1 MKNRKAAVIG
11 LGHVGAHTANALA
24 SQGIVD
30 EIVLID
36 KDEDKVIS
44 EEQDLR
50 DAQLYNEYTVNIH
63 GGDFADLKDCDV
75 IINCVGN
82 IAMLLGRNDRVIE
95 LGYNLRAVDSFADK
109 IRESGFDG
117 VIINISNPCDVITRH
132 LAMKTGL
139 PEGRVFG
146 TGTGLDSSRL
156 VSAISQKTGMNLH
169 SIDALM
175 MGEHGNMQFA
185 PHSIFTFRGAPLA
198 SIVSDPEDLDWQE
211 MEQLA
216 IGGGWVTFS
225 RKHCTEYG
233 ISATAAR
240 MARAVLANEQVLLPA
255 SAPLNGEYGESGLFA
270 GVPAIIGKDGIGQV
284 VELPLNEEELF
295 RFHECCQGIRANI
308 EKAALIESGE
318 LQVELE

>member
-11 LGHVGAHTANALA
+11 LGHVGAHTASALA
-24 SQGIVD
+24 SKGIVD

-36 KDEDKVIS
+36 QDEDKVIS

-50 DAQLYNEYTVNIH
+50 DAQLYNDYTVNIH
-63 GGDFADLKDCDV
+63 GGDFEDLADCDV

-82 IAMLLGRNDRVIE
+82 IGMLLGRNDRVIE
-95 LGYNLRAVDSFADK
+95 LGYNLKAVDSYAHK
-109 IRESGFDG
+109 IKESGFDG

-132 LAMKTGL
+132 LAMKVGL

-156 VSAISQKTGMNLH
+156 VSAIAQKTGLNLQ
-169 SIDALM
+169 SINALM

-185 PHSIFTFRGAPLA
+185 PQSAFSIKGAPLSA
-198 SIVSDPEDLDWQE
+198 LVSDPEDLDWE
-211 MEQLA
+211 ELEQLA

-240 MARAVLANEQVLLPA
+240 MAKAVLADEQVLLPA
-255 SAPLNGEYGESGLFA
+255 SAPLNGQYGESGLYA
-270 GVPAIIGKDGIGQV
+270 GVPAIIGKNGIEQV
-284 VELPLNEEELF
+284 VELPLSEEELF
-295 RFHECCQGIRANI
+295 RFHECCQGIKANI

-318 LQVELE
+318 LQVEL